1 MGLVIDSI
9 HTGAPAAPVR
19 LDGATSPDCK
29 RRAEL
34 IAMMLD
40 RFGATATNG
49 QTKGEQSNGT
59 AASRMTGHTVT

>member
-1 MGLVIDSI
+1 V
-9 HTGAPAAPVR
+9 PR
-19 LDGATSPDCK
+19 LHLSGWTERPSPDCQ

-49 QTKGEQSNGT
+49 QTKGEQKASNQT
-59 AASRMTGHTVT
+59 ELPPPE